1 MKVYLDLVLNQ
12 TLLSVYLTIIIII
25 IIIIKVKIK
34 VPYLLNKLLLA
45 LLSLFCNSGV
55 ALIDLELKKL
65 QFTFEKLKSILCKI
79 LELNTRKNNQIK
91 I

>member
-12 TLLSVYLTIIIII
+12 TLLSVYLTI

-65 QFTFEKLKSILCKI
+65 QITFEKLISILCKI
-79 LELNTRKNNQIK
+79 LELNTGKNNQSK

>member
-12 TLLSVYLTIIIII
+12 TLLSVYLTIII

-79 LELNTRKNNQIK
+79 LELNTRKNNQSEI
-91 I
+91 

>member
-12 TLLSVYLTIIIII
+12 TLLSVYLT

-65 QFTFEKLKSILCKI
+65 QFTFEKLISILCKI
-79 LELNTRKNNQIK
+79 LELNTGKNNQSK